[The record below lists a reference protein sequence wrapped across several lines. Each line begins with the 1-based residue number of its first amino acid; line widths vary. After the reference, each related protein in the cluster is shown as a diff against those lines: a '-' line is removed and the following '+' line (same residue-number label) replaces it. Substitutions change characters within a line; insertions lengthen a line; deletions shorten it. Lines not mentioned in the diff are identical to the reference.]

1 MVFSPLSL
9 RKRFIYKGK
18 RITIKLIY
26 NIQNMAQVF
35 KTTDYTIGKLIDDI
49 EIGDIALPHIQ
60 RPFVWYK
67 KISKVRDLFDS
78 IYRGYPIGYL
88 LFWENANR
96 SDYKNIG
103 FEEKK
108 RKIPRFL
115 IIDGQ
120 QRLTALFAV
129 MKNQEVLTPDYEQK
143 KIKIAF
149 KPIDVTFKVG
159 DAATDRD
166 PEYIADLSSLWSGE
180 GDFAIISSFIN
191 QLKEKREISK
201 DEEKTISANIQSLI
215 NINKYPLTA
224 LEIAPNLE
232 EEIVSDIFV
241 RINSQGVNLT
251 QADFILT
258 LLSVY
263 WEEGRKEIEQFC
275 IDSRKIPG
283 KETHFSSFNY
293 LIKPDPDDMLRVLVG
308 LTFHRAKMK
317 DIYSIIRGRNMETGE
332 FSEELRTQQF
342 DKLKSNLPTI
352 LDNTNWQS
360 FLKIL
365 IGGGYKDEELISSK
379 SAVLYSY
386 ILYLVG
392 KQNFN
397 TNNHELQRIIG
408 RWFVMASLTGR
419 YSSSPE
425 TAFEKDLNRI
435 REFNHDGFISGLEKI
450 IGEKLTNDFW
460 DITLVGQ
467 METSSARSPE
477 ANAFYAAL
485 NKLGSS
491 VLFSRKFVGDLYDP
505 SLKIKKK
512 RLEKHHIFPRNYL
525 ISKYGFDKNKD
536 KAKINQI
543 ANFTFLEFED
553 NIEISDEKPSEY
565 FVMVKKRFSDNE
577 VKEMLNQHA
586 IPENF
591 YQLEYDDFLQE
602 RRKLMTGI
610 IKKAFNKI

>member
-1 MVFSPLSL
+1 
-9 RKRFIYKGK
+9 
-18 RITIKLIY
+18 
-26 NIQNMAQVF
+26 MAQVF
-35 KTTDYTIGKLIDDI
+35 KTTDYTITKLIDDI
-49 EIGDIALPHIQ
+49 EIGDIALPDIQ

-88 LFWENANR
+88 LFWESANR

-129 MKNQEVLTPDYEQK
+129 MKNQEVLTPDYERK
-143 KIKIAF
+143 NIKIAF
-149 KPIDVTFKVG
+149 KPLDSTFKVG

-180 GDFAIISSFIN
+180 GDFAIISSFIAN
-191 QLKEKREISK
+191 LKEKREISK
-201 DEEKTISANIQSLI
+201 DEEKTISSNIQSLI

-241 RINSQGVNLT
+241 RINSQGVSLT

-275 IDSRKIPG
+275 IDSRKIPE
-283 KETHFSSFNY
+283 KETRFSSFNY

-317 DIYSIIRGRNMETGE
+317 DVYSIIRGRDMETGE

-342 DKLKSNLPTI
+342 DKLKLNLPTI

-360 FLKIL
+360 FLKVL

-386 ILYLVG
+386 IIYLIG

-397 TNNHELQRIIG
+397 TQNHELQRIIG
-408 RWFVMASLTGR
+408 RWFVMSSLTGR

-435 REFNHDGFISGLEKI
+435 KEFNPDGFISGLEKI
-450 IGEKLTNDFW
+450 IGENLTNDFW

-485 NKLGSS
+485 NKLGSP
-491 VLFSRKFVGDLYDP
+491 VLFSRKLVGDLYDP

-543 ANFTFLEFED
+543 ANLTFLEFED
-553 NIEISDEKPSEY
+553 NIEISDDKPSEY
-565 FVMVKKRFSDNE
+565 FAMVQKRFGENE
-577 VKEMLNQHA
+577 IKEMLAQHA

-591 YQLEYDDFLQE
+591 YQLEYDDFLQK
-602 RRKLMTGI
+602 RRRLMTGI

>member
-1 MVFSPLSL
+1 
-9 RKRFIYKGK
+9 
-18 RITIKLIY
+18 
-26 NIQNMAQVF
+26 MAQVF
-35 KTTDYTIGKLIDDI
+35 KTTDYTITKLIDDI
-49 EIGDIALPHIQ
+49 EIGDIALPDIQ

-129 MKNQEVLTPDYEQK
+129 MKNQEVLTPDYERK
-143 KIKIAF
+143 NIKIAF
-149 KPIDVTFKVG
+149 KPLDSTFKVG

-180 GDFAIISSFIN
+180 GDFAIISSFIAN
-191 QLKEKREISK
+191 LKEKREISK
-201 DEEKTISANIQSLI
+201 DEEKTISSNIQSLI

-241 RINSQGVNLT
+241 RINSQGVSLT

-275 IDSRKIPG
+275 IDSRKIPE
-283 KETHFSSFNY
+283 KETRFSPFNY

-317 DIYSIIRGRNMETGE
+317 DVYSIIRGRDMETGE

-342 DKLKSNLPTI
+342 DKLKLNLPTI
-352 LDNTNWQS
+352 LDNTNWQG
-360 FLKIL
+360 FLKVL

-386 ILYLVG
+386 IIYLIG

-397 TNNHELQRIIG
+397 TQNHELQRIIG
-408 RWFVMASLTGR
+408 RWFVMSSLTGR

-435 REFNHDGFISGLEKI
+435 KEFNPDGFISGLEKI
-450 IGEKLTNDFW
+450 IGENLTNDFW

-485 NKLGSS
+485 NKLGSP
-491 VLFSRKFVGDLYDP
+491 VLFSRKLVGDLYDP

-543 ANFTFLEFED
+543 ANLTFLEFED
-553 NIEISDEKPSEY
+553 NIEISDDKPSEY
-565 FVMVKKRFSDNE
+565 FAMVQKRFGENE
-577 VKEMLNQHA
+577 IKEMLAQHA

>member
-1 MVFSPLSL
+1 
-9 RKRFIYKGK
+9 
-18 RITIKLIY
+18 
-26 NIQNMAQVF
+26 MAQVF
-35 KTTDYTIGKLIDDI
+35 KTTDYTIGKLMDDI
-49 EIGDIALPHIQ
+49 EIGDIALPDIQ

-103 FEEKK
+103 FDEKK

-129 MKNQEVLTPDYEQK
+129 MKNQEVLTPDYESK
-143 KIKIAF
+143 AIKIAF
-149 KPIDVTFKVG
+149 RPIDALFKVG

-166 PEYIADLSSLWSGE
+166 PEYIPDLSALWSGE
-180 GDFAIISSFIN
+180 GDFAIISNFISA
-191 QLKEKREISK
+191 LKEKREITK
-201 DEEKTISANIQSLI
+201 EEEKTISSNIQSLI

-241 RINSQGVNLT
+241 RINSQGVSLT

-275 IDSRKIPG
+275 IDSRKIPE
-283 KETHFSSFNY
+283 KETRFSSFNY

-317 DIYSIIRGRNMETGE
+317 DVYSIIRGRDMETGE
-332 FSEELRTQQF
+332 FSEDLRTQQF
-342 DKLKSNLPTI
+342 DKLKINLPTI

-386 ILYLVG
+386 ILYLIG

-397 TNNHELQRIIG
+397 TQNHELQRIIG
-408 RWFVMASLTGR
+408 RWFVMSSLTGR

-435 REFNHDGFISGLEKI
+435 KEFNPDGFISGLEKI
-450 IGEKLTNDFW
+450 IGENLTNDFW

-485 NKLGSS
+485 NKLGSP
-491 VLFSRKFVGDLYDP
+491 VLFSRKLVGDLYDP

-543 ANFTFLEFED
+543 ANLTFLEFED
-553 NIEISDEKPSEY
+553 NIEISDDKPSEY
-565 FVMVKKRFSDNE
+565 FAMVQKRFGDSE
-577 VKEMLNQHA
+577 IKEMLAQHA

>member
-1 MVFSPLSL
+1 
-9 RKRFIYKGK
+9 
-18 RITIKLIY
+18 
-26 NIQNMAQVF
+26 MAQVF
-35 KTTDYTIGKLIDDI
+35 KTTDYTIGKLMDDI
-49 EIGDIALPHIQ
+49 EIGDIALPDIQ

-103 FEEKK
+103 FDEKK

-129 MKNQEVLTPDYEQK
+129 MKNQEVLTPDYESK
-143 KIKIAF
+143 TIKIAF
-149 KPIDVTFKVG
+149 RPIDAIFKVG

-166 PEYIADLSSLWSGE
+166 PEYIPDLSALWSGE
-180 GDFAIISSFIN
+180 GDFAIISNFISA
-191 QLKEKREISK
+191 LKEKREITK
-201 DEEKTISANIQSLI
+201 EEEKTISSNIQSLI

-241 RINSQGVNLT
+241 RINSQGVSLT

-275 IDSRKIPG
+275 IDSRKIPE
-283 KETHFSSFNY
+283 KETRFSSFNY

-317 DIYSIIRGRNMETGE
+317 DVYSIIRGRDMETGE

-342 DKLKSNLPTI
+342 DKLKLNLPTI
-352 LDNTNWQS
+352 LNNTNWQS

-386 ILYLVG
+386 IIYLIG

-397 TNNHELQRIIG
+397 TQNHELQRIIG
-408 RWFVMASLTGR
+408 RWFVMSSLTGR

-435 REFNHDGFISGLEKI
+435 KEFTTDGFISGLEKI
-450 IGEKLTNDFW
+450 ISENLTNDFW

-485 NKLGSS
+485 NKLGSP
-491 VLFSRKFVGDLYDP
+491 VLFSRKLVGDLYDP

-543 ANFTFLEFED
+543 ANLTFLEFED
-553 NIEISDEKPSEY
+553 NIEISDDKPSEY
-565 FVMVKKRFSDNE
+565 FAMVQKRFGENE
-577 VKEMLNQHA
+577 IKEMLAQHA

-591 YQLEYDDFLQE
+591 YQLEYDEFLQG

>member
-1 MVFSPLSL
+1 
-9 RKRFIYKGK
+9 
-18 RITIKLIY
+18 
-26 NIQNMAQVF
+26 MAQVF
-35 KTTDYTIGKLIDDI
+35 KTTDYTIAKLIDDI
-49 EIGDIALPHIQ
+49 EIGDIALPDIQ

-129 MKNQEVLTPDYEQK
+129 MKNQEVLTPDYERK
-143 KIKIAF
+143 NIKIAF
-149 KPIDVTFKVG
+149 KPLDSTFKVG

-180 GDFAIISSFIN
+180 GDFAIISSFIAN
-191 QLKEKREISK
+191 LKEKREISK
-201 DEEKTISANIQSLI
+201 EEEKTISSNIQSLI

-241 RINSQGVNLT
+241 RINSQGVSLT

-275 IDSRKIPG
+275 IDSRKIPE
-283 KETHFSSFNY
+283 KETRFSSFNY

-317 DIYSIIRGRNMETGE
+317 DVYSIIRGRDMETGE

-342 DKLKSNLPTI
+342 DKLKLNLPTI

-360 FLKIL
+360 FLKVL

-386 ILYLVG
+386 IIYLIG

-397 TNNHELQRIIG
+397 TQSHELQRIIG
-408 RWFVMASLTGR
+408 RWFVMSSLTGR

-435 REFNHDGFISGLEKI
+435 KEFNPDGFISGLEKI
-450 IGEKLTNDFW
+450 IGENLTNDFW

-485 NKLGSS
+485 NKLGSP
-491 VLFSRKFVGDLYDP
+491 VLFSRKLVGDLYDP

-543 ANFTFLEFED
+543 ANLTFLEFED
-553 NIEISDEKPSEY
+553 NIEISDDKPSEY
-565 FVMVKKRFSDNE
+565 FAMVQKRFGENE
-577 VKEMLNQHA
+577 IKEMLAQHA

-591 YQLEYDDFLQE
+591 YQLEYDKFLQE

>member
-1 MVFSPLSL
+1 
-9 RKRFIYKGK
+9 
-18 RITIKLIY
+18 
-26 NIQNMAQVF
+26 MAQVF
-35 KTTDYTIGKLIDDI
+35 KTTDYTIAKLIDDI
-49 EIGDIALPHIQ
+49 EIGDIALPDIQ

-129 MKNQEVLTPDYEQK
+129 MKNQEVLTPDYEKK

-149 KPIDVTFKVG
+149 KPLDSTFKVG

-180 GDFAIISSFIN
+180 GDFAIISSFIAN
-191 QLKEKREISK
+191 LKEKREMSK
-201 DEEKTISANIQSLI
+201 EEEKTISSNIQSLI

-232 EEIVSDIFV
+232 EEVVSDIFV
-241 RINSQGVNLT
+241 RINSQGVSLT

-275 IDSRKIPG
+275 IDSRKIPE
-283 KETHFSSFNY
+283 KETRFSSFNY

-308 LTFHRAKMK
+308 LTFYRAKMK
-317 DIYSIIRGRNMETGE
+317 DVYSIIRGRDMETGE
-332 FSEELRTQQF
+332 FSEDLRTQQF
-342 DKLKSNLPTI
+342 DKLKINLPTI

-360 FLKIL
+360 FLKVL

-386 ILYLVG
+386 VLYLVG

-397 TNNHELQRIIG
+397 TQNHELQRIIG
-408 RWFVMASLTGR
+408 RWFVMSSLTGR

-425 TAFEKDLNRI
+425 TAFEKDLNKVK
-435 REFNHDGFISGLEKI
+435 EFNPDGFVSGLEKI
-450 IGEKLTNDFW
+450 IGENLTNDFW

-485 NKLGSS
+485 NKLGSP
-491 VLFSRKFVGDLYDP
+491 VLFSRKLVGDLYDP
-505 SLKIKKK
+505 SLKVKKK

-543 ANFTFLEFED
+543 ANLTFLEFED
-553 NIEISDEKPSEY
+553 NIEISNDKPSEY
-565 FVMVKKRFSDNE
+565 FAMVQKRFGENE
-577 VKEMLNQHA
+577 IKEMLAQHA

-591 YQLEYDDFLQE
+591 YQLEYDKFLQE
-602 RRKLMTGI
+602 RRKLMVGI

>member
-1 MVFSPLSL
+1 
-9 RKRFIYKGK
+9 
-18 RITIKLIY
+18 
-26 NIQNMAQVF
+26 MAQVF
-35 KTTDYTIGKLIDDI
+35 KTTDYTIAKLIDDI
-49 EIGDIALPHIQ
+49 EIGDIALPDIQ

-103 FEEKK
+103 FDEKK

-129 MKNQEVLTPDYEQK
+129 MKNQEVLTPDYERK
-143 KIKIAF
+143 NIKIAF
-149 KPIDVTFKVG
+149 KPLDSTFKVG

-180 GDFAIISSFIN
+180 GDFAIISSFIAN
-191 QLKEKREISK
+191 LKEKREISK
-201 DEEKTISANIQSLI
+201 EEEKTISSNIQSLI

-241 RINSQGVNLT
+241 RINSQGVSLT

-275 IDSRKIPG
+275 IDSRKIPE
-283 KETHFSSFNY
+283 KETRFSSFNY

-317 DIYSIIRGRNMETGE
+317 DVYSIIRGRDMETGE

-342 DKLKSNLPTI
+342 DKLKLNLPTI

-360 FLKIL
+360 FLKVL

-379 SAVLYSY
+379 NAVLYSY
-386 ILYLVG
+386 ILYLIG

-397 TNNHELQRIIG
+397 TQNHELQRIIG
-408 RWFVMASLTGR
+408 RWFVMSSLTGR

-435 REFNHDGFISGLEKI
+435 KEFNLDGFISGLEKI
-450 IGEKLTNDFW
+450 IGENLTNDFW

-485 NKLGSS
+485 NKLGSP
-491 VLFSRKFVGDLYDP
+491 VLFSRKLVGDLYDP

-543 ANFTFLEFED
+543 ANLTFLEFED
-553 NIEISDEKPSEY
+553 NIEISDDKPSEY
-565 FVMVKKRFSDNE
+565 FAMVQKRFGESE
-577 VKEMLNQHA
+577 IKEMLAQHA

-591 YQLEYDDFLQE
+591 YQLEYDNFLQE